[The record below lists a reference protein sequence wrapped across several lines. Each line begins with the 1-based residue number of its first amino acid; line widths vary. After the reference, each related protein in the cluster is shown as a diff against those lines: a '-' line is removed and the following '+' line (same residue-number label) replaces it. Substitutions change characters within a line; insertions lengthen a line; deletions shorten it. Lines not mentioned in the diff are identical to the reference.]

1 MDTDAT
7 VLSEIIV
14 LLLTPLVRVVI
25 LAFITDRWRAE
36 RGIETDTRGAAP
48 VGPQGDLYRTKGNLI
63 VRCGGRLFCHRNTSH
78 RMDRGSP
85 PRRVFKNRANDAE
98 KETDRE
104 HSSLFP
110 TFIMSDSFHSFGLSQ
125 VVVPSSR
132 MPVGRNL
139 APIPHPGVSYV
150 RGEPGV
156 PRIRSVRATMHA
168 CVLRWS
174 QTAVVDPRCVLKP
187 KHKKGGGDNIQSR
200 NPF

>member
-1 MDTDAT
+1 MGRGLKVVFSRDSVIFCRALFAKAT
-7 VLSEIIV
+7 TASQRVSHLKALRNHLHRVEPACYQSSENRDFN
-14 LLLTPLVRVVI
+14 PLKRYAGQVMCDSR
-25 LAFITDRWRAE
+25 
-36 RGIETDTRGAAP
+36 
-48 VGPQGDLYRTKGNLI
+48 
-63 VRCGGRLFCHRNTSH
+63 
-78 RMDRGSP
+78 
-85 PRRVFKNRANDAE
+85 
-98 KETDRE
+98 RE

-110 TFIMSDSFHSFGLSQ
+110 TFIMSDSFYSFGLSQ

-187 KHKKGGGDNIQSR
+187 KHKKGGGGQYSVPKPLLSAEEGNSTWIARDWIGFVSG
-200 NPF
+200 